1 MANEGKVKKHK
12 PRRFY
17 DYSLLF
23 TIIFLTAFG
32 PVSYTHLSAPALCES
47 IFSNR
52 SKIHIFLKFT
62 YCYFPLNVLELNH
75 KWRKVVESG

>member
-1 MANEGKVKKHK
+1 MANEGKMKKHK

-32 PVSYTHLSAPALCES
+32 LVMIYSSSYYSAQLSQDG
-47 IFSNR
+47 N
-52 SKIHIFLKFT
+52 
-62 YCYFPLNVLELNH
+62 
-75 KWRKVVESG
+75 

>member
-32 PVSYTHLSAPALCES
+32 LVMIYSSSYYSAQLSRTGTQP
-47 IFSNR
+47 IF
-52 SKIHIFLKFT
+52 
-62 YCYFPLNVLELNH
+62 
-75 KWRKVVESG
+75 

>member
-1 MANEGKVKKHK
+1 MANEGKMKKHK

-32 PVSYTHLSAPALCES
+32 LVMIYSSSYYSAQLSQDGNSFSDKAGADCGGGLCLHAV
-47 IFSNR
+47 
-52 SKIHIFLKFT
+52 HI
-62 YCYFPLNVLELNH
+62 EA
-75 KWRKVVESG
+75 

>member
-32 PVSYTHLSAPALCES
+32 LVMIYSSSYYSAQLSQDGNSAYFLIRQGQIAAAGFVFMLF
-47 IFSNR
+47 I
-52 SKIHIFLKFT
+52 SKLDYH
-62 YCYFPLNVLELNH
+62 
-75 KWRKVVESG
+75 